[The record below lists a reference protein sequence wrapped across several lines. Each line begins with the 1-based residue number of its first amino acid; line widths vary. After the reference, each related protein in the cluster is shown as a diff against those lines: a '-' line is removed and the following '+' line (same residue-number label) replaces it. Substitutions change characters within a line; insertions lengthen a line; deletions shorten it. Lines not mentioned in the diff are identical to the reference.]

1 MLDRLGSTLHCD
13 RLIAIFLCVLFT
25 PCLPLLAQQAP
36 PSADSFV
43 TNLAVNGA
51 SFGDTNFGSTVAL
64 AVAPNI
70 TSYVQFNLAAIPQ
83 GATVSKAVMRLYV
96 AAISASGS
104 FDVYEVDRTWA
115 ESTLTYNNQPSPL
128 GPSAT
133 GSRAVAVTTASRNQ
147 FLLIDI
153 TPLVQAWVSGAVVN
167 NGVAL
172 VLTSATGNVL
182 LDSKESPLTSN
193 GPQLEITLAG
203 PPGPQGDVGPDGPP
217 GPRGEPGPPGIQ
229 GLQGLRGATGPQ
241 GPRGDQGLPGTGRSR
256 IQEFTN
262 PTNVPAMPFLWTAPV
277 GVRNVMVEMWGGG
290 GSGNVSGGGGGGAYS
305 RSVVAVTPGTT
316 YTIIVGGG
324 GPAGV
329 AEFDFNGFDS
339 SMSSG
344 TTTLIMAGGGRA
356 PHSAGGG
363 GGGPTDPSAAISH
376 SGASGNLIVGG
387 ETYGA
392 SFCPNG
398 DQTGHGGGAYS
409 NGQAGYVLLTW

>member
-1 MLDRLGSTLHCD
+1 MLDRLASTAHHT
-13 RLIAIFLCVLFT
+13 RLIAALVCVLFT
-25 PCLPLLAQQAP
+25 PRLLHAQQAP
-36 PSADSFV
+36 PSADSWV
-43 TNLAVNGA
+43 TNAAANGL

-64 AVAPNI
+64 AVAPNA
-70 TSYVQFNLAAIPQ
+70 TSYVQFNLSAIPQ
-83 GATVSKAVMRLYV
+83 GAMVTKAVMRLYV
-96 AAISASGS
+96 QATSASGS
-104 FDVYEVDRTWA
+104 FDVYEVDRSWA

-128 GPSAT
+128 GSSAT
-133 GSRAVAVTTASRNQ
+133 GSRSVAVTSASRNQ

-153 TPLVQAWVSGAVVN
+153 TPLVQGWVSGAIVN
-167 NGVAL
+167 YGVAL
-172 VLTSATGNVL
+172 VLTSATGTVL

-203 PPGPQGDVGPDGPP
+203 PLGPQGEAGPDGPP
-217 GPRGEPGPPGIQ
+217 GPQGLPGSQGIQ
-229 GLQGLRGATGPQ
+229 GIQGVRGATGPQ
-241 GPRGDQGLPGTGRSR
+241 GPQGDQGLPGSGLSR

-262 PTNVPAMPFLWTAPV
+262 PTNLPAIPFLWTAPV

-290 GSGNVSGGGGGGAYS
+290 AGGNASGGGGGGAYS

-316 YTIIVGGG
+316 YTIVVGGG
-324 GPAGV
+324 GNAGV
-329 AEFDFNGFDS
+329 AEFEFIGNGS

-356 PHSAGGG
+356 SHFPGGG
-363 GGGPTDPSAAISH
+363 SGGPTDPSAAISH

-398 DQTGHGGGAYS
+398 DQTGHGGGVFS